1 MPDKPVKPPA
11 KAPSKAPIK
20 PTAAAPAATSAKA
33 SVRPVLKAV
42 TPAPAKAP
50 ARPGSRPGAKP
61 QHSLVLVIG
70 AITALLVIGFASAWF
85 YFKRSDRLENER
97 VYSKPHEVAVAVKD
111 YTVSA
116 TFAVR
121 TNGKNAEWAGK
132 KGAMMEDVV
141 KETLMTAS
149 PQRILT
155 PDGMREFQDRLR
167 REINNRTESNRV
179 QEVLVTDFLFSPNS
193 N

>member
-1 MPDKPVKPPA
+1 MSDKPVKPPA
-11 KAPSKAPIK
+11 KMPSK
-20 PTAAAPAATSAKA
+20 APAATSAKTTA
-33 SVRPVLKAV
+33 KTSLKPVLKAV
-42 TPAPAKAP
+42 TPAPAKTAT
-50 ARPGSRPGAKP
+50 RSTTKP
-61 QHSLVLVIG
+61 QRSLAPMIG
-70 AITALLVIGFASAWF
+70 VTTAILVIGFASAWF
-85 YFKRSDRLENER
+85 YFKRSERLENQR
-97 VYSKPHEVAVAVKD
+97 VYSKPHEVAVAIKD

-132 KGAMMEDVV
+132 KGAVMEDVV

-155 PDGMREFQDRLR
+155 PDGMREFQHKLR
-167 REINNRTESNRV
+167 KEINNRTESDRV
-179 QEVLVTDFLFSPNS
+179 QEVLVTDFLFSPDS